1 MDYTEW
7 IGTRWEARCSMRL
20 PKGNVGVGDTFT
32 YDAACAALK
41 LDPVAWLAVGN
52 AAQLEAAPS
61 LAETV
66 DARGGKRR
74 RDAFAFESNPLV
86 EAPTET
92 AAEPATEAI
101 VAAAGGD

>member
-7 IGTRWEARCSMRL
+7 IGTRWEARCAMRL

-52 AAQLEAAPS
+52 AVQLEAAPS

-66 DARGGKRR
+66 EVRGGKRR

-86 EAPTET
+86 EAPTEAAT
-92 AAEPATEAI
+92 EPTDSAAEGG
-101 VAAAGGD
+101 AA